1 MLVLILFSLGGLFA
15 SDTILSKPKIQ
26 SQFLQ
31 DPKQSPNAEEL
42 KESFGVASKINLW
55 GYFWKIT
62 FICILMVGMVFAIS
76 KYKGNNSFTKKDS
89 QTGQHLNILYQQY
102 LSSKQKIILVRAFD
116 KYLLLGVSEQSI
128 NFLTEFSKNE
138 IDEEQI
144 NITNSK
150 SLFTTLLGRFAQ
162 NEK

>member
-31 DPKQSPNAEEL
+31 DHKQSPTAEEL

-62 FICILMVGMVFAIS
+62 FICILMVAMVFAIS
-76 KYKGNNSFTKKDS
+76 KYIGNNSFTIKNS
-89 QTGQHLNILYQQY
+89 QTSHHLNILYQQY

>member
-1 MLVLILFSLGGLFA
+1 M
-15 SDTILSKPKIQ
+15 
-26 SQFLQ
+26 Q
-31 DPKQSPNAEEL
+31 DLKQSPTSEEL

-62 FICILMVGMVFAIS
+62 FICILMVAMVFAIS
-76 KYKGNNSFTKKDS
+76 KYIGNNSFTKKKY
-89 QTGQHLNILYQQY
+89 QTDHHLNILYQQY

>member
-15 SDTILSKPKIQ
+15 SDTISNNPKIQ
-26 SQFLQ
+26 SQFFQ
-31 DPKQSPNAEEL
+31 NHQQSPTAEEL

-62 FICILMVGMVFAIS
+62 FICLLMVAVAFAIS
-76 KYKGNNSFTKKDS
+76 KYIGNNSFSKQNS
-89 QTGQHLNILYQQY
+89 QSSHHLNILYQQY

-128 NFLTEFSKNE
+128 NFLTEFRKNE

-150 SLFTTLLGRFAQ
+150 SLFTTLLGRFTQ